1 MYLMDDLEEA
11 YHFISKRTI
20 SKSYMLILERC
31 SFGAT
36 QEQYRFGC
44 SLDMHLTVV
53 TPVINAK
60 TGGKQFINYSITIW
74 TTIH

>member
-11 YHFISKRTI
+11 HHFISRRTT
-20 SKSYMLILERC
+20 SKSYMLIPERC
-31 SFGAT
+31 SFGVT

-44 SLDMHLTVV
+44 SLDMHPIVV
-53 TPVINAK
+53 TPAINAK
-60 TGGKQFINYSITIW
+60 TGGKQFINYSITIL